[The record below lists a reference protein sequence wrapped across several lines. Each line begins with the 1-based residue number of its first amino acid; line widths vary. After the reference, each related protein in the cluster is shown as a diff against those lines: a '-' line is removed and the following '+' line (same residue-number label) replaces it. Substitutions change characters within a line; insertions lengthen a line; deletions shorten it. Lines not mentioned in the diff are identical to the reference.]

1 MYEIKL
7 DPERLKHFP
16 KTVPMNIREAVLVIA
31 EAMKRIRTIKAAQK
45 AAPTNEEVQKEATP
59 EPELAPVQEA
69 KVPAP
74 AKRHGP
80 HAEIIFKKSRSPK
93 KVVS

>member
-1 MYEIKL
+1 MCEIEI

-16 KTVPMNIREAVLVIA
+16 KTVPMNIREAILVVTKILI
-31 EAMKRIRTIKAAQK
+31 RIHMEQATKTAPLECEQK
-45 AAPTNEEVQKEATP
+45 DAIPETAP
-59 EPELAPVQEA
+59 APVQEA

-74 AKRHGP
+74 AKHRKP
-80 HAEIIFKKSRSPK
+80 RAEIIFKTPRSSK